1 MRLIN
6 KYSKHFLGALV
17 LIVMGT
23 SCKKGFLERVPINA
37 PTDAN
42 FWKNEIEA
50 NGAVAG
56 SYGLLRTAMNEMGMA
71 HYYYGDTQTDQF
83 AARTSGEDFPA
94 ITQIQWQTFV
104 APSQTFRAL
113 IKLRRWDNFYRAIDQ
128 YNSCLQYIPAIP
140 LSGFTSVNKELAK
153 NTLIGENYFLRAF
166 TYFYISRIWGDV
178 PLVIQTAEDAAKE
191 QNLPRTAQTAVLDQ
205 CIKDLQEAIKLL
217 PYVPAATVNRPIRAN
232 RATCY
237 ALLAHIYAWR
247 GEYDKVTPAADSV
260 ILSGGYSHVSKATRA
275 SYTALFKGNTAE
287 GIFEISQN
295 ANNEGSLITVN
306 AGDINNSIAARTLKA
321 PYLLTQLGN
330 SLFTL
335 DVGTLSTL
343 FPNNADSVDL
353 RRRNGFDFWGTTDP
367 ICTKYANVFYSG
379 PNNTSPLSVNN
390 IVVFRLADIKLLKA
404 EALAALNNF
413 GGARTIVN
421 EIRGLSGLGATT
433 ATDAN
438 LFEEIIQERGR
449 ELFMEGHRFYD
460 LVRLARKTGIIRF
473 NGTGTIIRMTSTEF
487 NQGKYYW
494 PVEPILMSL
503 NPLLV
508 QTPFWADKM

>member
-1 MRLIN
+1 MQLTN
-6 KYSKHFLGALV
+6 KYYKHLLGLLTLVVMTASCSKKF
-17 LIVMGT
+17 
-23 SCKKGFLERVPINA
+23 SERVPINA

-42 FWKNEIEA
+42 FWKTEA
-50 NGAVAG
+50 EAASAVAG
-56 SYGLLRTAMNEMGMA
+56 SYATLRIAMNEMGMG

-83 AARTSGEDFPA
+83 VARTNGEDYPA

-128 YNSCLQYIPAIP
+128 QNRCLKYIPAIE
-140 LSGFTSVNKELAK
+140 LANFTSVNKELAK

-178 PLVIQTAEDAAKE
+178 PLIIETAEDAAAAP
-191 QNLPRTAQTAVLDQ
+191 NLARTKQSEVLDQ

-217 PYVPAATVNRPIRAN
+217 PYVTAPTATRPIRAN
-232 RATCY
+232 KGTCY
-237 ALLAHIYAWR
+237 ALLAHIYAWK
-247 GEYDKVTPAADSV
+247 GEYDKVVPAADSV
-260 ILSGGYSHVSKATRA
+260 ILSGGYSHVSRATRA
-275 SYTALFKGNTAE
+275 SYTAMFRGNSTE

-295 ANNEGSLITVN
+295 ANNEGSLITTN
-306 AGDINNSIAARTLKA
+306 YGDINNSIAARTLKS

-335 DVGTLSTL
+335 DAGNLNTL

-353 RRRNGFDFWGTTDP
+353 RRRNGFDFLGTTDP
-367 ICTKYANVFYSG
+367 ICTKYANIFYSG
-379 PNNTSPLSVNN
+379 ANNTSPLSVNN
-390 IVVFRLADIKLLKA
+390 IPVFRLADIKLLKA
-404 EALAALNNF
+404 EALAALNNPS
-413 GGARTIVN
+413 GARTIVN
-421 EIRGLSGLGATT
+421 EIRSLAGIGATS

-438 LFEEIIQERGR
+438 MFEEVIQERGR
-449 ELFMEGHRFYD
+449 ELFIEGHRFYD
-460 LVRLARKTGIIRF
+460 LVRLARKTSIIRF
-473 NGTGTIIRMTSTEF
+473 NGTGTVTRMTITDF

-494 PVEPILMSL
+494 PIDPILISL
-503 NPLLV
+503 NPLLT